1 MIVRHRMAVRSLVA
15 SILRQDECISWG
27 WRFAVLVFAV
37 AMLDSPSAT
46 RTCSGAST
54 HRPSGLRRAVSW
66 TGCGHDAGASQKV
79 GGWIVAP
86 GPLEPDDRSS
96 RPRRQLPGDF
106 PPSEATVG
114 RAHCDTPWPPLFGL
128 GTRGAQ
134 TEGGGRIAQH
144 KHRPELQP
152 CRRLLMQLRGGS
164 IEGDLLMDGAAGA
177 MEMTETLEPS
187 AEREKGVVG
196 PAASA
201 GDEGGASVEE
211 INVGSS
217 GMSAPLSPTAAGT
230 AGGNGLK
237 GSSYMGS
244 SVGTGSGDAGD
255 GGSGGSGGSGTG
267 GMGSSSTV
275 KTYRHPTSSKKRN
288 MIREKFVTALTP
300 FYREQEDKYTPLTA
314 AVAIEHSMYRYFGK
328 V

>member
-1 MIVRHRMAVRSLVA
+1 MIVRHMMALRSLVA
-15 SILRQDECISWG
+15 PILRQDRCLSRG

-37 AMLDSPSAT
+37 AMLDGPSAT
-46 RTCSGAST
+46 LTCSGASR
-54 HRPSGLRRAVSW
+54 HRPSGGLRQTVSSS
-66 TGCGHDAGASQKV
+66 GCGHDAGTSHKI
-79 GGWIVAP
+79 GGWIAAT

-96 RPRRQLPGDF
+96 RPRRQDF
-106 PPSEATVG
+106 PPWKAAWNTVR
-114 RAHCDTPWPPLFGL
+114 RAHCDTPWPQLFGL

-164 IEGDLLMDGAAGA
+164 TAVDLLMDGAAGA

-230 AGGNGLK
+230 AGGNGRK

-267 GMGSSSTV
+267 GGGGGRGGRAGWGVVAPSS
-275 KTYRHPTSSKKRN
+275 
-288 MIREKFVTALTP
+288 LT
-300 FYREQEDKYTPLTA
+300 DTPQA
-314 AVAIEHSMYRYFGK
+314 ARSAT
-328 V
+328 